1 MRHAVDLSGRV
12 AIVTGANSGI
22 GKGIALELAAAGAR
36 VVVNHRPNEDSA
48 RRGAQ
53 VVDAITGAGGM
64 AVAAAAD
71 ISREED
77 VEQLFRAAEDHFQ
90 GIDIL
95 VNNAG
100 IEQPAAIQDM
110 TLAQWQQVID
120 VNLTGQFLCA
130 RAAARAFLNRQP
142 KPPAEAAAAGAAAG
156 KIIFISSVHEVIPWA
171 FQANYA
177 ASKGGVSLLMQSLA
191 QELAPMKIRVNSVAP
206 GAIRTPINAPAWNT
220 PESLASLLKLIPYG
234 RIGEPDDVARA
245 VAWLASDDSDYVTGS
260 TLFVDGGMTLYPA
273 FRGAG

>member
-1 MRHAVDLSGRV
+1 MRHAVDLTGRV

-22 GKGIALELAAAGAR
+22 GRGVALELARAGAK
-36 VVVNHRPNEDSA
+36 VVVNHRPNEDSE
-48 RRGAQ
+48 RRGNE
-53 VVDAITGAGGM
+53 VVQSITDAGGEAL
-64 AVAAAAD
+64 AVAAD
-71 ISREED
+71 ISQEAD
-77 VEQLFRAAEDHFQ
+77 VEQLFLTASAHFQ
-90 GIDIL
+90 SIDIL

-110 TLAQWQQVID
+110 TLAQWQKVID
-120 VNLTGQFLCA
+120 TNLTGQFLCA
-130 RAAARAFLNRQP
+130 RQAARAFLARAP
-142 KPPAEAAAAGAAAG
+142 SPPSDTAVG

-234 RIGEPDDVARA
+234 RIGEPEDVARA
-245 VAWLASDDSDYVTGS
+245 VAWLASDDSDYVTGT
-260 TLFVDGGMTLYPA
+260 TLFVDGGMTLYPE

>member
-12 AIVTGANSGI
+12 AVVTGANSGI
-22 GKGIALELAAAGAR
+22 GRGIALELAAAGAR

-48 RRGAQ
+48 RRGAEVAQ
-53 VVDAITGAGGM
+53 EIASAGGQ
-64 AVAAAAD
+64 AVTAAAD
-71 ISREED
+71 INREED
-77 VEQLFRAAEDHFQ
+77 VEHLFRVAEDHFQ
-90 GIDIL
+90 GVDIL

-110 TLAQWQQVID
+110 TLAQWQKVID
-120 VNLTGQFLCA
+120 TNLTGQFLCA
-130 RAAARAFLNRQP
+130 RAAVRAFLNRTPQ
-142 KPPAEAAAAGAAAG
+142 PPADTAAG

-171 FQANYA
+171 FQSNYA

-234 RIGEPDDVARA
+234 RIGEPEDVARA

-260 TLFVDGGMTLYPA
+260 TLFVDGGMTLYAA

>member
-1 MRHAVDLSGRV
+1 MRHAVDLSGQV
-12 AIVTGANSGI
+12 ALVTGASSGI

-36 VVVNHRPNEDSA
+36 VVVNHRPTGDSA
-48 RRGAQ
+48 RRAAE
-53 VVDAITGAGGM
+53 VVDAITGAGGT
-64 AVAAAAD
+64 AVAGPAD
-71 ISREED
+71 ISRESD
-77 VEQLFRAAEDHFQ
+77 VEQLFRTVADHFQ

-100 IEQPAAIQDM
+100 IEQPAPIQDM

-120 VNLTGQFLCA
+120 VNLTGQFLCS
-130 RAAARAFLNRQP
+130 RAAVRAFLGRQP
-142 KPPAEAAAAGAAAG
+142 GPPADAAAG

-220 PESLASLLKLIPYG
+220 PDSLAALLKLIPYG

-245 VAWLASDDSDYVTGS
+245 VAWLASDASDYVTGS

>member
-22 GKGIALELAAAGAR
+22 GRGIALELAAAGAR
-36 VVVNHRPNEDSA
+36 VVVNHRSNDDSE
-48 RRGAQ
+48 RRGVE
-53 VVDAITGAGGM
+53 VVQEIARAGGQ
-64 AVAAAAD
+64 AVPAAAD
-71 ISREED
+71 ISREDD
-77 VEQLFRAAEDHFQ
+77 VEHLFQVAVDHYQ
-90 GIDIL
+90 GVDIL

-110 TLAQWQQVID
+110 TLAQWQKVID
-120 VNLTGQFLCA
+120 INLTGQFLCA
-130 RAAARAFLNRQP
+130 RAAARAFLNRVP
-142 KPPAEAAAAGAAAG
+142 PPPANAAAG

-191 QELAPMKIRVNSVAP
+191 QELAPMKIRVNAVAP
-206 GAIRTPINAPAWNT
+206 GAIRTPINAPAWDT

-234 RIGEPDDVARA
+234 RIGEPEDVARA
-245 VAWLASDDSDYVTGS
+245 VTWLASDDSDYVTGS

>member
-22 GKGIALELAAAGAR
+22 GRGVALELAAAGAR
-36 VVVNHRPNEDSA
+36 VVVNHRPNEDSE
-48 RRGAQ
+48 RRGVE
-53 VVDAITGAGGM
+53 VVQEINGAGGQ
-64 AVAAAAD
+64 AVTAAAD
-71 ISREED
+71 ISLEED
-77 VEQLFRAAEDHFQ
+77 VERLFRIAVDHYQ
-90 GIDIL
+90 RVDIL

-110 TLAQWQQVID
+110 TLAQWQKVID
-120 VNLTGQFLCA
+120 TNLTGQFLCA
-130 RAAARAFLNRQP
+130 RAAVRAFLSREP
-142 KPPAEAAAAGAAAG
+142 LPPNNAAIG

-234 RIGEPDDVARA
+234 RIGEPEDVAHA

>member
-22 GKGIALELAAAGAR
+22 GRGIARELAASGAR

-48 RRGAQ
+48 RRGAE
-53 VVDAITGAGGM
+53 VVQEIIQAGGT
-64 AVAAAAD
+64 AVPVAAD
-71 ISREED
+71 ISREND
-77 VEQLFRAAEDHFQ
+77 VEQLFRAAQDHFQ
-90 GIDIL
+90 GLDIL

-100 IEQPAAIQDM
+100 IEQPAAVQDM
-110 TLAQWQQVID
+110 TLAQWQKVID

-130 RAAARAFLNRQP
+130 RAAVRAFLGR
-142 KPPAEAAAAGAAAG
+142 PPDPSADAAGT
-156 KIIFISSVHEVIPWA
+156 IIFISSVHEVIPWA

-220 PESLASLLKLIPYG
+220 DEAMAALLKLIPYG
-234 RIGEPDDVARA
+234 RIGEPEDVARA
-245 VAWLASDDSDYVTGS
+245 VAWLASDASDYVTGH
-260 TLFVDGGMTLYPA
+260 TLFIDGGMTLYPG

>member
-1 MRHAVDLSGRV
+1 MRHATDLSGRV

-22 GKGIALELAAAGAR
+22 GRGIALELAAAGAK
-36 VVVNHRPNEDSA
+36 VVVNHRPNDDST
-48 RRGAQ
+48 RRGLE
-53 VVDAITGAGGM
+53 VVDEITRAGGV

-71 ISREED
+71 ISREDD
-77 VEQLFRAAEDHFQ
+77 VAQLFRAAHDHFQ
-90 GIDIL
+90 GVDIL

-100 IEQPAAIQDM
+100 IEQPAPIQDM
-110 TLAQWQQVID
+110 TLAQWQKVID
-120 VNLTGQFLCA
+120 VNLTGQFLCS
-130 RAAARAFLNRQP
+130 RAAARAFLERQP
-142 KPPAEAAAAGAAAG
+142 RPPADAAAG

-220 PESLASLLKLIPYG
+220 PDSLAALLKLIPYG
-234 RIGEPDDVARA
+234 RIGEPEDVARA

>member
-22 GKGIALELAAAGAR
+22 GRGVALELAAAGAR
-36 VVVNHRPNEDSA
+36 VVVNHRPNEDSE
-48 RRGAQ
+48 RRGVE
-53 VVDAITGAGGM
+53 VVQEINGAGGQ
-64 AVAAAAD
+64 AVTAAAD
-71 ISREED
+71 ISLEED
-77 VEQLFRAAEDHFQ
+77 VEHLFRIAVDHYQ
-90 GIDIL
+90 RVDIL

-110 TLAQWQQVID
+110 TLAQWQKVID
-120 VNLTGQFLCA
+120 TNLTGQFLCA
-130 RAAARAFLNRQP
+130 RAAVRAFLSREP
-142 KPPAEAAAAGAAAG
+142 LPPNNAAIG

-234 RIGEPDDVARA
+234 RIGEPEDVAHA

>member
-1 MRHAVDLSGRV
+1 MRNCVDLSGKV

-22 GKGIALELAAAGAR
+22 GKGVALELAAAGAR

-48 RRGAQ
+48 RRAAE
-53 VVDAITGAGGM
+53 VVQAIKQAGGA
-64 AVAAAAD
+64 AVAGPAD
-71 ISREED
+71 ISREDD
-77 VEQLFRAAEDHFQ
+77 VERLFGIAQERFQ
-90 GIDIL
+90 GLDIL

-100 IEQPAAIQDM
+100 IEQPAPVQDM
-110 TLAQWQQVID
+110 TLEQWQRVID
-120 VNLTGQFLCA
+120 VNLTGQFLCS
-130 RAAARAFLNRQP
+130 RAAVRSFLKQHP
-142 KPPAEAAAAGAAAG
+142 SPPADTAAGA
-156 KIIFISSVHEVIPWA
+156 IVFISSVHEVIPWA

-220 PESLASLLKLIPYG
+220 PESLAQLLKLIPYG
-234 RIGEPDDVARA
+234 RIGEPVDVARA
-245 VAWLASDDSDYVTGS
+245 VAWLASDSADYVTGH
-260 TLFVDGGMTLYPA
+260 TLFVDGGMTLYPG